1 MGECQPRRYIFEAGS
16 NRFESYQTC
25 YNFLRS
31 KRYEKE
37 KHRASFDRNYFT
49 TCKGYCGFVRQKTTA
64 LGIFRD
70 TAENLAAINEDLN
83 KSIINFDNL
92 TKFIMEQKLS
102 AEQMV
107 SDNDKVRNKIL
118 EILGD

>member
-1 MGECQPRRYIFEAGS
+1 MRKKSTEQVLTETTSQLAKDIAGLSDRR
-16 NRFESYQTC
+16 R
-25 YNFLRS
+25 
-31 KRYEKE
+31 
-37 KHRASFDRNYFT
+37 
-49 TCKGYCGFVRQKTTA
+49 TA

-83 KSIINFDNL
+83 KSITNFDNL

-102 AEQMV
+102 AEQVV

>member
-1 MGECQPRRYIFEAGS
+1 MRKKSTEQVLTETTSQLAKDIAGLSDRR
-16 NRFESYQTC
+16 RP
-25 YNFLRS
+25 
-31 KRYEKE
+31 
-37 KHRASFDRNYFT
+37 
-49 TCKGYCGFVRQKTTA
+49 A

-83 KSIINFDNL
+83 KSITNFDNL

>member
-1 MGECQPRRYIFEAGS
+1 MRKKSTEQVLTETTSQLAKDIAGLSDRRRI
-16 NRFESYQTC
+16 
-25 YNFLRS
+25 
-31 KRYEKE
+31 
-37 KHRASFDRNYFT
+37 
-49 TCKGYCGFVRQKTTA
+49 A

-83 KSIINFDNL
+83 KSITNFDNL
-92 TKFIMEQKLS
+92 TQFIMEQKLS

>member
-1 MGECQPRRYIFEAGS
+1 MRKKSTEQVLTETTSQLAKDIAGLSDRRRI
-16 NRFESYQTC
+16 
-25 YNFLRS
+25 
-31 KRYEKE
+31 
-37 KHRASFDRNYFT
+37 
-49 TCKGYCGFVRQKTTA
+49 A

-83 KSIINFDNL
+83 KSITNFDNL